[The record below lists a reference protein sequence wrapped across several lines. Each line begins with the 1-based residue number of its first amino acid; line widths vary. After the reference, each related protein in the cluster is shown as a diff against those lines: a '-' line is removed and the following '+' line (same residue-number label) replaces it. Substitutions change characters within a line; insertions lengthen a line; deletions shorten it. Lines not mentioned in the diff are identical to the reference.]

1 VSRESFLARVRDA
14 ARQGRAYRVHV
25 GEIPP
30 GTSYVGAAEDL
41 CEALVAEVVAV
52 GGFARLVP
60 DLEAARLALGE
71 LLAEYQPA
79 SALTWQHPLLDKLG
93 LAKILAARNIR
104 REDYEALA
112 GLDAAER
119 RARILAAGIGISS
132 VDFAIAE
139 TGTLVVCAKP
149 GQERMV
155 SLLAPVH
162 VAIVSRPQIVPDLF
176 DVFDRLGALGF
187 ENLPGNVAFI
197 TGPSKTGDIELQ
209 LTTGVH
215 GPGKWHVIVVRGAD

>member
-1 VSRESFLARVRDA
+1 MSRETFLSRVREA
-14 ARQGRAYRVHV
+14 ARQGQAYRVHLS
-25 GEIPP
+25 EIPA
-30 GTSYVGAAEDL
+30 GTSYVGAAGDL

-60 DLEAARLALGE
+60 DLEGARLALIE
-71 LLAEYQPA
+71 LFDEYQPA
-79 SALTWQHPLLDKLG
+79 SALTWRHPLLDLLG
-93 LAKILAARNIR
+93 LADVLSARNIC
-104 REDYEALA
+104 REDYDALA
-112 GLDAAER
+112 ALDSAER

-139 TGTLVVCAKP
+139 TGTLVVSAKP

-162 VAIVSRPQIVPDLF
+162 VAIVSRDQIVPDLF

-187 ENLPGNVAFI
+187 ENLSSNVAFI

-215 GPGKWHVIVVRGAD
+215 GPGKWHVIVVS